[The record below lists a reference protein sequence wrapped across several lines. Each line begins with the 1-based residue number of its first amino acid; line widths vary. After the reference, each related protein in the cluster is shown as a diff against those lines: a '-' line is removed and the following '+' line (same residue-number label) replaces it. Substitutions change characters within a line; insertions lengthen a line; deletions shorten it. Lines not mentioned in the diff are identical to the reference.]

1 MSSPKAA
8 RGRRPKSVVSKP
20 VVPKSATPPPSK
32 PDARLAAVPTT
43 SETATKLTEELERTL
58 ADGKADALTPEALQ
72 ALMAALC
79 KTYSAQLETDP
90 GLLPVA
96 ARSVNSTDVMVT
108 ASGLLKSSNLAVFEL
123 GMWQS
128 WSGR

>member
-8 RGRRPKSVVSKP
+8 RTQRRPKAAARPAAEPAANV
-20 VVPKSATPPPSK
+20 APS
-32 PDARLAAVPTT
+32 LAAVP
-43 SETATKLTEELERTL
+43 SASDVATRLTEELERAL
-58 ADGKADALTPEALQ
+58 KDGKADALTPEALQ

-79 KTYSAQLETDP
+79 KTYSVQLETDP

>member
-8 RGRRPKSVVSKP
+8 RTQRRSKAAARP
-20 VVPKSATPPPSK
+20 AAEPAANVAPS
-32 PDARLAAVPTT
+32 LAAVP
-43 SETATKLTEELERTL
+43 SASDVATRLTEELERAL
-58 ADGKADALTPEALQ
+58 KDGKADALTPEALQ

-79 KTYSAQLETDP
+79 KTYSVQLETDP
-90 GLLPVA
+90 GLLPVV

>member
-8 RGRRPKSVVSKP
+8 RTQRRPKAARPAAKP
-20 VVPKSATPPPSK
+20 AAK
-32 PDARLAAVPTT
+32 LAAVA
-43 SETATKLTEELERTL
+43 SASDTASKLTEQLERAL
-58 ADGKADALTPEALQ
+58 KDGKADALTPEALQ
-72 ALMAALC
+72 ALLAALC

>member
-8 RGRRPKSVVSKP
+8 RTQRRPKAAARPAAKP
-20 VVPKSATPPPSK
+20 APK
-32 PDARLAAVPTT
+32 LAAV
-43 SETATKLTEELERTL
+43 ATVTDHAQELAAALERAL
-58 ADGKADALTPEALQ
+58 ADGKSDAIAPEALQ
-72 ALMAALC
+72 TLLAALC

>member
-8 RGRRPKSVVSKP
+8 RAQRRPKAAARPAAKP
-20 VVPKSATPPPSK
+20 SPN
-32 PDARLAAVPTT
+32 LAAV
-43 SETATKLTEELERTL
+43 ATVTDQANELAATLERAL
-58 ADGKADALTPEALQ
+58 ADGKSDAIAPEALQ
-72 ALMAALC
+72 TLLAALC

>member
-1 MSSPKAA
+1 SCANIRSSRRGMTSMSSPKAA
-8 RGRRPKSVVSKP
+8 RTQRRPKPAATKLAAVATATD
-20 VVPKSATPPPSK
+20 SAN
-32 PDARLAAVPTT
+32 RLAA
-43 SETATKLTEELERTL
+43 ELERAL
-58 ADGKADALTPEALQ
+58 ADGKSDAIAPEALQ
-72 ALMAALC
+72 TLMAALC

>member
-8 RGRRPKSVVSKP
+8 RTQRRPKSAATKLAAVATATD
-20 VVPKSATPPPSK
+20 SAN
-32 PDARLAAVPTT
+32 RLAA
-43 SETATKLTEELERTL
+43 ELERAL
-58 ADGKADALTPEALQ
+58 ADGKSDAIAPEALQ
-72 ALMAALC
+72 TLMAALC

>member
-8 RGRRPKSVVSKP
+8 RTQRRPKAAASKP
-20 VVPKSATPPPSK
+20 AAKSVRAASK
-32 PDARLAAVPTT
+32 PAAKLAAVSSVTDNANQLA
-43 SETATKLTEELERTL
+43 ATLERAL
-58 ADGKADALTPEALQ
+58 ADGKADAIAPEALQ
-72 ALMAALC
+72 TLLAALC
-79 KTYSAQLETDP
+79 KTYSVQLETDP
-90 GLLPVA
+90 GLLPVV